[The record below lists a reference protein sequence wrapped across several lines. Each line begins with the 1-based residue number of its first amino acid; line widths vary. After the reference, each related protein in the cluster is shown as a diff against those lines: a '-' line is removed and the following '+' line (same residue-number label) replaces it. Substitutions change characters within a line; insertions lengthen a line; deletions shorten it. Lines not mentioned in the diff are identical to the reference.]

1 MTLYII
7 GGCSIFIIFILFVSI
22 KVHNKY
28 SNFNIKLEEAENS
41 IEDLLNKKRDFLIR
55 IKPIINKELKSDKL
69 ANLDKLDDNINH
81 FELNVRLDDIYRELL
96 SIVDTH
102 DNLLKNEAISNLIG
116 ALDDNEDE
124 IDASIKF
131 YNNYVTL
138 YNKLRSAFPSNSI
151 GLMFGFKRKE
161 FYSEEIR
168 EMFQILD

>member
-1 MTLYII
+1 M
-7 GGCSIFIIFILFVSI
+7 
-22 KVHNKY
+22 
-28 SNFNIKLEEAENS
+28 
-41 IEDLLNKKRDFLIR
+41 
-55 IKPIINKELKSDKL
+55 
-69 ANLDKLDDNINH
+69 ANLDTLDDNINH
-81 FELNVRLDDIYRELL
+81 FELNVKLDDIHRELL

-138 YNKLRSAFPSNSI
+138 YNKLRSAFPSNII
-151 GLMFGFKRKE
+151 GLMFGFKKKE
-161 FYSEEIR
+161 FYSEEKR